1 MKKKQ
6 DIWNFRPVFRRNTF
20 GAFRLT
26 QKTLTDWTLSFC
38 ALVSVHFLRHVSC
51 PRRFII
57 PLKISFQAA
66 SAQSR
71 VNSLYFFESGN
82 RCPFQRQTECFICIC
97 EGKFT
102 SPAIWTFTFW
112 YIAKLNWNE
121 EDEIPSTSMGLNELA
136 VAVFF
141 SFWTIHNIADWEQSP
156 QISSWWQRFPFHTM
170 NSHRLLNSYCRDT
183 IVVFEE
189 LTYWRLITRLV
200 RRENCVS
207 SNNRTEQF
215 LSVFY
220 LVTASNFL
228 CFCFYWIFSM
238 STGLLTY

>member
-1 MKKKQ
+1 MSVVPVDLLFPSRFHFKRLVLKVGLIRCISLNLETDVLFNDKQNALFAFVRASLPLQLFEHSLFDTLQNWTGIKKMRFHLLP
-6 DIWNFRPVFRRNTF
+6 W
-20 GAFRLT
+20 
-26 QKTLTDWTLSFC
+26 DWMNW
-38 ALVSVHFLRHVSC
+38 
-51 PRRFII
+51 P
-57 PLKISFQAA
+57 
-66 SAQSR
+66 
-71 VNSLYFFESGN
+71 SL
-82 RCPFQRQTECFICIC
+82 
-97 EGKFT
+97 
-102 SPAIWTFTFW
+102 
-112 YIAKLNWNE
+112 
-121 EDEIPSTSMGLNELA
+121 
-136 VAVFF
+136 FF